1 MRVADIDGAARAR
14 AAVAL
19 GLRANWRQFSLL
31 VLINAFVG
39 GMVGIERTVVP
50 LIGSEEFHIASTTL
64 VVSFIVSFGVIKAF
78 ANLVSGHL
86 ADIWGR
92 KRVLVLGW
100 LVGLPVPF
108 MIIWAPSWGW
118 VIAANALLGVNQ
130 GLAWSMTVIMKVDLV
145 GPKSRGLAVG
155 LNEFAGYLAVGV
167 TAFLTGYLAAQHGL
181 RPTPIYL
188 GVGYAIAGALLSIL
202 LVRDT
207 RDHVRLEIGDSPREA
222 DPVGFWE
229 VFALTSF
236 RDRNL
241 FAASQAGLVNNL
253 NDGMSWGIFPLFF
266 AAFGLGVERIGIL
279 KAVYPATWGIL
290 QVATGPLSDRWGR
303 KGLIVTGMWVQA
315 AGLFLTAA
323 TREFEFWLSG
333 SLLLGLGT
341 AMVYPSLI
349 AAVSDASHP
358 SWRARSLS
366 VYRFW
371 RDLGYAI
378 GALSA
383 GVIADLAGLSWAI
396 GTIAA
401 LTFVSGAVAAA
412 LLRERPSSTLGLAQS
427 VGPGDQTERL
437 VSAASAAAANRP
449 AKTSS

>member
-1 MRVADIDGAARAR
+1 MTE
-14 AAVAL
+14 AVTSSQTASSVRL
-19 GLRANWRQFSLL
+19 GLKENWPQFALL

-50 LIGSEEFHIASTTL
+50 LIGSEEFNISSTTL
-64 VVSFIVSFGVIKAF
+64 VVSFIVSFGVVKAC
-78 ANLVSGHL
+78 ANLVSGQF
-86 ADIWGR
+86 ADAWGR
-92 KRVLVLGW
+92 KRVLILGW

-108 MIIWAPSWGW
+108 MIMWAPSWEW
-118 VIAANALLGVNQ
+118 VIAANALLGINQ
-130 GLAWSMTVIMKVDLV
+130 GLAWSMTVIMKIDLV

-167 TAFLTGYLAAQHGL
+167 TAFLTGYLASKYGL
-181 RPTPIYL
+181 RPVPIYL
-188 GVGYAIAGALLSIL
+188 GVAYAILGTALSIL

-207 RDHVRLEIGDSPREA
+207 REHVRLETAAHTQQSVPISFREI
-222 DPVGFWE
+222 FL
-229 VFALTSF
+229 LTSF
-236 RDRNL
+236 KDRNL

-266 AAFGLGVERIGIL
+266 ASFGLHVDRIGIL

-290 QVATGPLSDRWGR
+290 QIATGPLSDRWGR
-303 KGLIVTGMWVQA
+303 KGLIVAGMWVQA

-323 TREFEFWLSG
+323 TSRFEWWLAG

-378 GALSA
+378 GALAA
-383 GVIADLAGLSWAI
+383 GLIADLLGMVWAI
-396 GTIAA
+396 GMIGA
-401 LTFVSGAVAAA
+401 LTFLSGVVVAVAMESRSGA
-412 LLRERPSSTLGLAQS
+412 RT
-427 VGPGDQTERL
+427 
-437 VSAASAAAANRP
+437 
-449 AKTSS
+449 

>member
-1 MRVADIDGAARAR
+1 MTSSSSVASP
-14 AAVAL
+14 VVL
-19 GLRANWRQFSLL
+19 GLRANWRQFALL

-50 LIGSEEFHIASTTL
+50 LIGSEEFGLTSTTL
-64 VVSFIVSFGVIKAF
+64 VLSFIVSFGVVKAF
-78 ANLVSGHL
+78 ANLVSGQL
-86 ADIWGR
+86 ADKWGR
-92 KRVLVLGW
+92 KHVLILGW

-108 MIIWAPSWGW
+108 ILAFAPSWNW
-118 VIAANALLGVNQ
+118 IIAANALLGINQ
-130 GLAWSMTVIMKVDLV
+130 GFAWSMTVIMKVDLV

-167 TAFLTGYLAAQHGL
+167 TAFLTGYIASKYGL
-181 RPTPIYL
+181 RPQPIYL
-188 GVGYAIAGALLSIL
+188 GIAYALLGTVLSVL

-207 RDHVRLEIGDSPREA
+207 RDHVRVEVASIAQQANAIS
-222 DPVGFWE
+222 FSE

-253 NDGMSWGIFPLFF
+253 NDGMSWGVFPLFF
-266 AAFGLGVERIGIL
+266 ATFGLGVERIGIL

-290 QVATGPLSDRWGR
+290 QVVTGPLSDRFGR
-303 KGLIVTGMWVQA
+303 KGLIIAGMWVQA
-315 AGLFLTAA
+315 AALLLTAL
-323 TREFEFWLSG
+323 TRTFEWWLLG

-383 GVIADLAGLSWAI
+383 GIIADMFGFAWAI
-396 GTIAA
+396 GSIAA
-401 LTFVSGAVAAA
+401 LTFLSGAVAA
-412 LLRERPSSTLGLAQS
+412 LLMREPS
-427 VGPGDQTERL
+427 R
-437 VSAASAAAANRP
+437 
-449 AKTSS
+449 

>member
-1 MRVADIDGAARAR
+1 MSEAPSVFESADSRVR
-14 AAVAL
+14 L
-19 GLRANWRQFSLL
+19 GLRENWRQFALL
-31 VLINAFVG
+31 ILINAFVG

-50 LIGSEEFHIASTTL
+50 LIGSEEFGIASTTI
-64 VVSFIVSFGVIKAF
+64 VVSFIVSFGVIKAL
-78 ANLVSGHL
+78 ANLVSGQL
-86 ADIWGR
+86 ADAWGR
-92 KRVLVLGW
+92 KHVLVLGW

-108 MIIWAPSWGW
+108 MIMWAPSWGW
-118 VIAANALLGVNQ
+118 VVAANALLGINQ
-130 GLAWSMTVIMKVDLV
+130 GLAWSMTVLMKVDLV

-167 TAFLTGYLAAQHGL
+167 TAFFTGYLASRYGL
-181 RPTPIYL
+181 RPVPIYL
-188 GVGYAIAGALLSIL
+188 GVGYAVFGALLSIT

-207 RDHVRLEIGDSPREA
+207 RQHVRLEAAAHSQQSTSMSFREIF
-222 DPVGFWE
+222 V
-229 VFALTSF
+229 LTSF

-266 AAFGLGVERIGIL
+266 ASFGLGVERIGVL

-303 KGLIVTGMWVQA
+303 KGLIVAGMWIQS

-323 TREFEFWLSG
+323 TRQFEWWLAG

-349 AAVSDASHP
+349 AAVSDTSHP
-358 SWRARSLS
+358 TWRARSLS

-383 GVIADLAGLSWAI
+383 GIIADIFGMAWAI
-396 GTIAA
+396 ESIAM
-401 LTFVSGAVAAA
+401 LTFLSGTVVA
-412 LLRERPSSTLGLAQS
+412 LVMREKTRGGPDVAQS
-427 VGPGDQTERL
+427 IEPNVGVQTGL
-437 VSAASAAAANRP
+437 HDNRI
-449 AKTSS
+449 S

>member
-1 MRVADIDGAARAR
+1 MASTQGDKVPASATSS
-14 AAVAL
+14 VVL
-19 GLRANWRQFSLL
+19 GLKANWRQFALL

-50 LIGSEEFHIASTTL
+50 LIGAEEFRIASTTL
-64 VVSFIVSFGVIKAF
+64 ILSFIVSFGLIKAF
-78 ANLVSGHL
+78 ANLVSGQL
-86 ADIWGR
+86 ADTWGR
-92 KRVLVLGW
+92 KRVLILGW
-100 LVGLPVPF
+100 AFGLPAPF
-108 MIIWAPSWGW
+108 MLIWGPSWGW
-118 VIAANALLGVNQ
+118 IVAANALLGINQ
-130 GLAWSMTVIMKVDLV
+130 GFAWSMTVIMKIDLV

-155 LNEFAGYLAVGV
+155 LNECAGYVAVGT
-167 TAFLTGYLAAQHGL
+167 TAFLTGYLASLYGL
-181 RPTPIYL
+181 RPVPIYL
-188 GVGYAIAGALLSIL
+188 GIGYAFAGTILSIL

-207 RDHVRLEIGDSPREA
+207 RDHVRLEVSGSRLEATAIG
-222 DPVGFWE
+222 FME

-266 AAFGLGVERIGIL
+266 TAFGLGVERIGIL
-279 KAVYPATWGIL
+279 KAVYPATWGVL
-290 QVATGPLSDRWGR
+290 QIATGQLSDRWGR
-303 KGLIVTGMWVQA
+303 KGLIVAGMWVQA
-315 AGLFLTAA
+315 AALFLTAA
-323 TREFEFWLSG
+323 TREFGWWLIG

-341 AMVYPSLI
+341 AMVYPTLI

-383 GVIADLAGLSWAI
+383 GIIADFFGFSWAI
-396 GTIAA
+396 TSIAA
-401 LTFVSGAVAAA
+401 LTLLSGAVVA
-412 LLRERPSSTLGLAQS
+412 LLMQESKRR
-427 VGPGDQTERL
+427 
-437 VSAASAAAANRP
+437 
-449 AKTSS
+449 

>member
-1 MRVADIDGAARAR
+1 MTAATGAPN
-14 AAVAL
+14 VTL
-19 GLRANWRQFSLL
+19 GLAANWRQFALL

-50 LIGSEEFHIASTTL
+50 LIGSEEFGITSTTL
-64 VVSFIVSFGVIKAF
+64 VVSFIVSFGVVKAF
-78 ANLVSGHL
+78 ANLVSGQL
-86 ADIWGR
+86 ADKWGR

-100 LVGLPVPF
+100 LFGLPVPF
-108 MIIWAPSWGW
+108 MIIWAPSWNW
-118 VIAANALLGVNQ
+118 IIAANALLGISQ
-130 GLAWSMTVIMKVDLV
+130 GFAWSMTVLMKIDLV
-145 GPKSRGLAVG
+145 GPKGRGLAVG

-167 TAFLTGYLAAQHGL
+167 TAFLTGYLAAQYAL
-181 RPTPIYL
+181 RPVPIYL
-188 GVGYAIAGALLSIL
+188 GIGYAVFGSLLSVL

-207 RDHVRLEIGDSPREA
+207 REHVQMELANHPKEA
-222 DPVGFWE
+222 SKLGFRE
-229 VFALTSF
+229 VFALTSWC
-236 RDRNL
+236 DRNL

-266 AAFGLGVERIGIL
+266 AAHGLGVERIGIL
-279 KAVYPATWGIL
+279 KAVYPAVWGVL
-290 QVATGPLSDRWGR
+290 QIATGPLSDRWGR
-303 KGLIVTGMWVQA
+303 KGLIVAGMWVQA
-315 AGLFLTAA
+315 AALFLTAL
-323 TREFEFWLSG
+323 TVDFGWWLLA

-383 GVIADLAGLSWAI
+383 GIISDLFGLAWAI
-396 GTIAA
+396 GCIAA
-401 LTFVSGAVAAA
+401 LTFVSGTLVAA
-412 LLRERPSSTLGLAQS
+412 LMRERP
-427 VGPGDQTERL
+427 PGTASWPP
-437 VSAASAAAANRP
+437 VSEPRGDTA
-449 AKTSS
+449 

>member
-1 MRVADIDGAARAR
+1 MSADTARGTEPSAKPP
-14 AAVAL
+14 AL
-19 GLRANWRQFSLL
+19 GLRANWQQFSLL
-31 VLINAFVG
+31 VLINALVG

-50 LIGSEEFHIASTTL
+50 LIGSEEFKLASTTL
-64 VVSFIVSFGVIKAF
+64 VVSFIVSFGVVKAF

-86 ADIWGR
+86 ADAWGR

-100 LVGLPVPF
+100 LLGLPVPF
-108 MIIWAPSWGW
+108 MIMWAPSWGW
-118 VIAANALLGVNQ
+118 VVVANVLLGINQ
-130 GLAWSMTVIMKVDLV
+130 GLAWSMTVIMKIDLV

-155 LNEFAGYLAVGV
+155 LNEFAGYLALGF
-167 TAFLTGYLAAQHGL
+167 TAFLTGYIAAGYGL
-181 RPTPIYL
+181 RPAPIYL
-188 GVGYAIAGALLSIL
+188 GVAYAALGAALSALLI
-202 LVRDT
+202 RDT
-207 RDHVRLEIGDSPREA
+207 RGHVRLEAGR
-222 DPVGFWE
+222 DPDEHATIRFRE
-229 VFALTSF
+229 VFARTSF

-266 AAFGLGVERIGIL
+266 VTFGLGVERIGIL
-279 KAVYPATWGIL
+279 KAIYPAIWGIL
-290 QVATGPLSDRWGR
+290 QPVTGPLSDRWGR
-303 KGLIVTGMWVQA
+303 KGLIVAGMWVQA
-315 AGLFLTAA
+315 AGLFLTAL
-323 TREFEFWLSG
+323 TRTFEYWLVG

-358 SWRARSLS
+358 TWRARSLS

-383 GVIADLAGLSWAI
+383 GIIADILGFAWAI

-401 LTFVSGAVAAA
+401 LTFASGIVVAFLMNENAA
-412 LLRERPSSTLGLAQS
+412 RKNQG
-427 VGPGDQTERL
+427 
-437 VSAASAAAANRP
+437 
-449 AKTSS
+449 

>member
-1 MRVADIDGAARAR
+1 MQRPPRPK
-14 AAVAL
+14 AVSEVTSTPPTSSTVRL
-19 GLRANWRQFSLL
+19 GLRENWRQFALL

-50 LIGSEEFHIASTTL
+50 LIGSEEFGIASTTI
-64 VVSFIVSFGVIKAF
+64 VVSFIVSFGVVKAF
-78 ANLVSGHL
+78 ANLVSGQL
-86 ADIWGR
+86 ADTWGR
-92 KRVLVLGW
+92 KRVLALGW

-108 MIIWAPSWGW
+108 MIMWAPGWGW
-118 VIAANALLGVNQ
+118 IVAANALLGINQ
-130 GLAWSMTVIMKVDLV
+130 GFAWSMTVIMKVDLV

-167 TAFLTGYLAAQHGL
+167 TAFLTGYLASRYGL
-181 RPTPIYL
+181 RPTPIYI
-188 GVGYAIAGALLSIL
+188 GVGYAILGASLSIL

-207 RDHVRLEIGDSPREA
+207 RGHVRLETSATSQQSSPMSFREI
-222 DPVGFWE
+222 FTH
-229 VFALTSF
+229 TSF
-236 RDRNL
+236 GDRNL

-266 AAFGLGVERIGIL
+266 TSFGLGVERIGIL
-279 KAVYPATWGIL
+279 KAIYPAAWGIL

-303 KGLIVTGMWVQA
+303 KGLIVAGMWIQS

-323 TREFEFWLSG
+323 TRQFEWWFVA

-358 SWRARSLS
+358 TWRARSLS

-378 GALSA
+378 GALSS
-383 GVIADLAGLSWAI
+383 GIIADIFGMGWAI
-396 GTIAA
+396 VSIAA
-401 LTFVSGAVAAA
+401 LTFLSGSIVGVFMH
-412 LLRERPSSTLGLAQS
+412 EQS
-427 VGPGDQTERL
+427 GG
-437 VSAASAAAANRP
+437 
-449 AKTSS
+449 

>member
-1 MRVADIDGAARAR
+1 MSEAASIPQSTGSPVR
-14 AAVAL
+14 L
-19 GLRANWRQFSLL
+19 GLKENWRQFALL
-31 VLINAFVG
+31 ILINAFVG

-50 LIGSEEFHIASTTL
+50 LIGSEEFGIASTTI
-64 VVSFIVSFGVIKAF
+64 VVSFIVSFGVIKAL
-78 ANLVSGHL
+78 ANLVSGQL
-86 ADIWGR
+86 ADAWGR

-108 MIIWAPSWGW
+108 MILWAPNWGW
-118 VIAANALLGVNQ
+118 IIAANALLGINQ
-130 GLAWSMTVIMKVDLV
+130 GFAWSMTVIMKVDLV

-167 TAFLTGYLAAQHGL
+167 TAFLTGYLASRYGL
-181 RPTPIYL
+181 RPVPIYL
-188 GVGYAIAGALLSIL
+188 GIGYAVLGALLSIT

-207 RDHVRLEIGDSPREA
+207 RGHVRLEAAAASQQSTPMSFREIF
-222 DPVGFWE
+222 V
-229 VFALTSF
+229 LTSF
-236 RDRNL
+236 GDRNL

-266 AAFGLGVERIGIL
+266 ASFGLGVERIGIL
-279 KAVYPATWGIL
+279 KAVYPAIWGIL

-303 KGLIVTGMWVQA
+303 KGLIVAGMWIQS

-323 TREFEFWLSG
+323 TRQFEWWLVG

-358 SWRARSLS
+358 TWRARSLS

-383 GVIADLAGLSWAI
+383 GIIADIFGMAWAI

-401 LTFVSGAVAAA
+401 LTFLSGAVVAV
-412 LLRERPSSTLGLAQS
+412 LMRERAGQS
-427 VGPGDQTERL
+427 
-437 VSAASAAAANRP
+437 
-449 AKTSS
+449 